1 MIRNYDWPHDIAD
14 IASVDIIGHELAY
27 FKYSEVKDHE
37 TVLQKGRDPHK
48 LDFFV
53 LMLCSAGSIHGR
65 INLEEHDIA
74 SPSIVRIMPGQIVSV
89 DEASDDFDASILVM
103 SHNFIENLLVYING
117 QIPIDGR
124 WRDNCVTKLGD
135 EDMKMQINFFNIMRR
150 IVRIKD
156 NPYRLKM
163 VEHLI
168 MVFFYN
174 SHDMLDAIKNNRP
187 QSSADILSKEFL
199 ALVKDYF
206 KKERQL
212 RFYADRLFIT
222 PRYLSRV
229 VKESSGSSAAEW
241 IERYVVLEARALLKS
256 TNMTIQ
262 QISDELNFP
271 SQTFFGKYFKRRV
284 GMSPKEYRR
293 RG

>member
-74 SPSIVRIMPGQIVSV
+74 SPSIVRIMPGQIVSA
-89 DEASDDFDASILVM
+89 DEVSDDFDASILVM

-150 IVRIKD
+150 IVRIKEIGRASCRE
-156 NPYRLKM
+156 RL
-163 VEHLI
+163 
-168 MVFFYN
+168 
-174 SHDMLDAIKNNRP
+174 
-187 QSSADILSKEFL
+187 
-199 ALVKDYF
+199 
-206 KKERQL
+206 
-212 RFYADRLFIT
+212 
-222 PRYLSRV
+222 
-229 VKESSGSSAAEW
+229 G
-241 IERYVVLEARALLKS
+241 
-256 TNMTIQ
+256 
-262 QISDELNFP
+262 LN
-271 SQTFFGKYFKRRV
+271 V
-284 GMSPKEYRR
+284 
-293 RG
+293 